1 MRALVFGDSITQ
13 GFWDPEGGWV
23 NAIRKYY
30 DLQNISG
37 EDKNAP
43 TIFNL
48 GISGDTSTDILARFQ
63 SETENRKWPG
73 EEFAIVFSVGVNDSY
88 IKSGENIMDIE
99 QYLQNLSMLLD
110 LARKYTTKVVFV
122 GLTPCVEG
130 RTNPVAWD
138 KDIAYSY
145 SRLEGFNDG
154 LRNFCIENKVDFVD
168 ILKPMTDKQ
177 TQTELLPDGV
187 HPNHEGH
194 KFIAELIQPQLD
206 NILKN

>member
-1 MRALVFGDSITQ
+1 MRVLVFGDSITQ

-37 EDKNAP
+37 EDKDAP

-48 GISGDTSTDILARFQ
+48 GVSGDTSTDILARFQ
-63 SETENRKWPG
+63 SDTENRKWPG

-88 IKSGENIMDIE
+88 IKSGKNIMDTG
-99 QYLQNLSMLLD
+99 QYLQNLSKLLE
-110 LARKYTTKVVFV
+110 LAHKYTNKVVFI
-122 GLTPCVEG
+122 GLTPCVEE

-138 KDIAYSY
+138 KEITYSY
-145 SRLEGFNDG
+145 SRLESFNDE
-154 LRNFCIENKVDFVD
+154 LRSFCIESKVDFID
-168 ILKPMTDKQ
+168 ILKPMTEKQ

-187 HPNHEGH
+187 HPNNEGH
-194 KFIAELIQPQLD
+194 KFIAELVQPQLD
-206 NILKN
+206 SILKN